1 MEVYN
6 KMGKTPDFP
15 ILKCGGYLIEHLEN
29 LGFYMS
35 NGMGMIP
42 ITFQELDSYCRRTN
56 TDLNSEESIL
66 IIQMS
71 RAYIQEIND
80 TNPESKAPYSVTTL

>member
-1 MEVYN
+1 
-6 KMGKTPDFP
+6 MGKTPDFP

-80 TNPESKAPYSVTTL
+80 TNPESKAPYSATTL

>member
-1 MEVYN
+1 
-6 KMGKTPDFP
+6 MGVF
-15 ILKCGGYLIEHLEN
+15 
-29 LGFYMS
+29 
-35 NGMGMIP
+35 P

-71 RAYIQEIND
+71 RAYIAELND
-80 TNPESKAPYSVTTL
+80 TRNEREAPYSATTL